1 MAPTLGDMV
10 YRYES
15 DEDAFEEYP
24 EPGSDLSV
32 LGAGPPPPAGPS
44 PSRFP
49 TPSLPR
55 ANQLSLPSSSP
66 GRPPSHAATADSC
79 RDARPPRPAARST
92 PRRRRSEPSARRGGG
107 RLWQVLIGGAAVLV
121 LLALCGLGAAALLID
136 RNQQPQSNPTYQPN
150 AAPTSAP
157 PERLALDS
165 RDTDQAPLTAKELF
179 PGKELKLTDGQPSYQ
194 VLKTQSS
201 GSCAVAATGEVADLL
216 VRLGCNQ
223 VVRATL
229 RTPDGDHLVTAGL
242 FNLTDKVS
250 AERARDRLRQLLDER
265 QGRFRGLTADEGDGT
280 DVLASAPARVGW
292 QVRGHYLAYA
302 LVVRKDGAAIK
313 AGDAKVREILFDM
326 IELHLSRGV
335 LQQPG
340 RRWHAPRQPT
350 AAPTGSS
357 GTQGDSTTANCRATD
372 PHAATVSPRPGPATG
387 GWPRRGGR
395 TRPDPPGSRPRPGSA
410 RAPAPPSPR
419 WPAPAG

>member
-1 MAPTLGDMV
+1 MV
-10 YRYES
+10 YRYQS

-24 EPGSDLSV
+24 EPGSDLSA

-55 ANQLSLPSSSP
+55 PNQLSLPSSQ
-66 GRPPSHAATADSC
+66 PPPTRIDVPQPAPTRADIPPAPPHSQIYSSATPAE
-79 RDARPPRPAARST
+79 PPT
-92 PRRRRSEPSARRGGG
+92 RRSGG

-121 LLALCGLGAAALLID
+121 LLALCGLGAAAFLID
-136 RNQQPQSNPTYQPN
+136 RNEQPQTNPTYQPN
-150 AAPTSAP
+150 AAPTTHTS
-157 PERLALDS
+157 ERLALDS

-201 GSCAVAATGEVADLL
+201 GSCAVAATDEVADLL

-229 RTPDGDHLVTAGL
+229 STPDGDHLVTTGL

-250 AERARDRLRQLLDER
+250 AERARDRLRQVLDER
-265 QGRFRGLTADEGDGT
+265 QGRFRGLTADDVDGT
-280 DVLASAPARVGW
+280 EVLASAPARVGW

-302 LVVRKDGAAIK
+302 LVVREDGVVIK

-335 LQQPG
+335 LQSRADG
-340 RRWHAPRQPT
+340 GTAAQPT
-350 AAPTGSS
+350 AGPTGNNANQDD
-357 GTQGDSTTANCRATD
+357 GLPGD
-372 PHAATVSPRPGPATG
+372 
-387 GWPRRGGR
+387 
-395 TRPDPPGSRPRPGSA
+395 
-410 RAPAPPSPR
+410 
-419 WPAPAG
+419 

>member
-1 MAPTLGDMV
+1 MV

-32 LGAGPPPPAGPS
+32 LGTGPPPPAGPS

-55 ANQLSLPSSSP
+55 PNQLSLPSSSVSASSLP
-66 GRPPSHAATADSC
+66 SSSVSASSLPSSASASPPPPARAEIPPATPLGQVYTSATPME
-79 RDARPPRPAARST
+79 PP
-92 PRRRRSEPSARRGGG
+92 ARRGGG

-121 LLALCGLGAAALLID
+121 LLALCGLGAAALLAE
-136 RNQQPQSNPTYQPN
+136 RGPQPQSTPTFQPN

-157 PERLALDS
+157 AERLALDS

-179 PGKELKLTDGQPSYQ
+179 PGKELKLGDAQSSYQ

-223 VVRATL
+223 IVRATL
-229 RTPDGDHLVTAGL
+229 RTPDGKHLVTAGL

-250 AERARDRLRQLLDER
+250 AERARDRIRQLLDER
-265 QGRFRGLTADEGDGT
+265 QGRFRGLAGGEDDGT
-280 DVLASAPARVGW
+280 AVLASAPARVGW

-302 LVVRKDGAAIK
+302 LVVREDGTAIK
-313 AGDAKVREILFDM
+313 AGDAKVGEILFDM

-335 LQQPG
+335 LQQRADG
-340 RRWHAPRQPT
+340 GTAAQPT
-350 AAPTGSS
+350 AAPSDNN
-357 GTQGDSTTANCRATD
+357 GTQSGDD
-372 PHAATVSPRPGPATG
+372 DLPG
-387 GWPRRGGR
+387 
-395 TRPDPPGSRPRPGSA
+395 D
-410 RAPAPPSPR
+410 
-419 WPAPAG
+419 

>member
-1 MAPTLGDMV
+1 MV
-10 YRYES
+10 YRYQS

-24 EPGSDLSV
+24 EPGSDLSM
-32 LGAGPPPPAGPS
+32 LGAGSPPPAGPS

-55 ANQLSLPSSSP
+55 PNQLSLPSSGSAPTRDIPQPGP
-66 GRPPSHAATADSC
+66 GRATAPQPLP
-79 RDARPPRPAARST
+79 ARADVPPAPPRSQIYTSAMPV
-92 PRRRRSEPSARRGGG
+92 EPPARRGGG

-136 RNQQPQSNPTYQPN
+136 RNEAPQSNPTYQPN
-150 AAPTSAP
+150 AAPTSAAAD
-157 PERLALDS
+157 RLALDS

-201 GSCAVAATGEVADLL
+201 GSCAVAATDEVADLL

-223 VVRATL
+223 IVRATL
-229 RTPDGDHLVTAGL
+229 STPDGDHLVTSGL

-265 QGRFRGLTADEGDGT
+265 QGRFRGLTANDGDGT

-302 LVVRKDGAAIK
+302 LVVRKDGTAIK

-335 LQQPG
+335 LQSRADG
-340 RRWHAPRQPT
+340 GTAAQPT
-350 AAPTGSS
+350 AAPTGSNAN
-357 GTQGDSTTANCRATD
+357 QGGDGSL
-372 PHAATVSPRPGPATG
+372 PG
-387 GWPRRGGR
+387 
-395 TRPDPPGSRPRPGSA
+395 D
-410 RAPAPPSPR
+410 
-419 WPAPAG
+419 

>member
-1 MAPTLGDMV
+1 MV
-10 YRYES
+10 YRYQS

-55 ANQLSLPSSSP
+55 PNQLSLPSSQPAPTRADLPQHAPTRGAEPQPAPTRADVPQHVPSRADVP
-66 GRPPSHAATADSC
+66 QHVPTRGAEPQPAPTRADIPPA
-79 RDARPPRPAARST
+79 PPRSQIYTSAT
-92 PRRRRSEPSARRGGG
+92 PVEPSARRGGG

-136 RNQQPQSNPTYQPN
+136 RNEQPQSNPTYQPN
-150 AAPTSAP
+150 AAPTAAP
-157 PERLALDS
+157 PERVALDS

-201 GSCAVAATGEVADLL
+201 GSCAVAATDEVADLL

-223 VVRATL
+223 AVRATL
-229 RTPDGDHLVTAGL
+229 RTPDGNHLVTAGL

-302 LVVRKDGAAIK
+302 LVVRKDGAAVK
-313 AGDAKVREILFDM
+313 AGDAKIREILFDM

-335 LQQPG
+335 LQSRADG
-340 RRWHAPRQPT
+340 GTAAQPT
-350 AAPTGSS
+350 AAPTGSNAD
-357 GTQGDSTTANCRATD
+357 QGGL
-372 PHAATVSPRPGPATG
+372 PG
-387 GWPRRGGR
+387 
-395 TRPDPPGSRPRPGSA
+395 D
-410 RAPAPPSPR
+410 
-419 WPAPAG
+419 